1 MGQPQESMLRI
12 ESQLSNHFYREIS
25 VSPADLFPQWK
36 EMQVLHEFLSLKD
49 RNPHQTIL
57 NIAAALANGGYDLF
71 LQQNGF
77 WDSNFAKYSGHCHQC
92 SPILGLILKALGFR
106 NVAYLECYRIRE
118 HFPQTGII
126 EKVPPEEEPNPDNK
140 EEFCSIQRIPYCCTE
155 VEING
160 EKFYISGKHVKVEN
174 GRLIAWLT
182 PACYRPMVG
191 VFSHQKNPTKS
202 GIYLENVTPQQ
213 NPEGIDFNTRIV
225 WMKQTPKDPSPE
237 LFATYL
243 RMRL

>member
-1 MGQPQESMLRI
+1 M
-12 ESQLSNHFYREIS
+12 
-25 VSPADLFPQWK
+25 
-36 EMQVLHEFLSLKD
+36 
-49 RNPHQTIL
+49 
-57 NIAAALANGGYDLF
+57 
-71 LQQNGF
+71 
-77 WDSNFAKYSGHCHQC
+77 
-92 SPILGLILKALGFR
+92 
-106 NVAYLECYRIRE
+106 
-118 HFPQTGII
+118 
-126 EKVPPEEEPNPDNK
+126 
-140 EEFCSIQRIPYCCTE
+140 
-155 VEING
+155 
-160 EKFYISGKHVKVEN
+160 KVEN

-182 PACYRPMVG
+182 PASYRPMVG